1 MSTLL
6 YGLDLSGT
14 AVFAVSGALVA
25 SRKEMDP
32 VGFGLL
38 ATVTGIG
45 GGTLRDVLLNRPAAW
60 IAAQE
65 YILLCLLVA
74 ALLFFIAPH
83 IQRRY
88 PVLLWADAAGLAL
101 FAVLGTEIARAGG
114 AGPVVAVMMGMMTAT
129 FGGLIRDVISNEIPL
144 ILRKEIYV
152 TAAALGALMYWLL
165 LSLGCAPVWAGLAGF
180 AAGFGLRALGL
191 LFGWSLPT
199 YKSRPGRD
207 YPLE

>member
-1 MSTLL
+1 MSVLL
-6 YGLDLSGT
+6 YGLDLCGT

-45 GGTLRDVLLNRPAAW
+45 GGTLRDVLLNRQPAW
-60 IAAQE
+60 IAAPE

-88 PVLLWADAAGLAL
+88 PVLLWADGAGLAL
-101 FAVLGTEIARAGG
+101 FTVLGTEVARA
-114 AGPVVAVMMGMMTAT
+114 AGVGPLVAIMMGVMTAT
-129 FGGLIRDVISNEIPL
+129 FGGLIRDVISNEVPL

-152 TAAALGALMYWLL
+152 TAAALGALIYWLL
-165 LSLGCAPVWAGLAGF
+165 QSLGLPLLWAGLASF

-191 LFGWSLPT
+191 LLGWSLPA
-199 YKSRPGRD
+199 YHSRPGRD